1 MWIQSKR
8 RCGSALAYVTAIN
21 GDVRFSVI
29 LTEISQE
36 AALLFFKTIKELEWR
51 ADYNPAVMQYFLRG
65 VNALDLNKSSRGVTF
80 TLLCPV
86 KISVL
91 KCDFFFFLF
100 FSPSHFCLILNGL
113 EE

>member
-1 MWIQSKR
+1 MDTVER

-29 LTEISQE
+29 LTEISQG

-51 ADYNPAVMQYFLRG
+51 ADYNPSGDAIFFKRCECAGFKQKQPRCNVYIALSCQDFGFKVRFL
-65 VNALDLNKSSRGVTF
+65 
-80 TLLCPV
+80 
-86 KISVL
+86 
-91 KCDFFFFLF
+91 FFF